1 MRVKHRDTTGAVR
14 PPRSG
19 LGFDF
24 SMAFQPIV
32 NSTERAIFGYEALV
46 RGPGDESAG
55 AVFGMVEECDRYRF
69 DQLCRRKAI
78 TVASRLGVGCRLC
91 INLMPNALCRP
102 EACVQ
107 MTLKA
112 AAEHRFP
119 PDRIVFEFTETEEI
133 ASVERV
139 RKIVAHYKGAP
150 RGFTTAIDDFGAG
163 YAGLNLLAD
172 LRTDFVKVD
181 MKLVRDI
188 GASKARQAIVKGIV
202 RICSELAVTVIAE
215 GIESYEELSV
225 LRSFGIELFQGYHF
239 ARPSFEALPEVPL
252 SAFESRRTGAGGS
265 HSAAGENIDAYAR

>member
-1 MRVKHRDTTGAVR
+1 
-14 PPRSG
+14 
-19 LGFDF
+19 
-24 SMAFQPIV
+24 MAFQPIV